1 MDNLD
6 VWSSQSSQI
15 SRISQSE
22 QWDQLVSSIKSEQ
35 QNQLE
40 QWDQSNEYSDI
51 ITCMN
56 IEMYYVWTFKCVNI
70 QMYDRAIG
78 SGSHLNNQTIKYC
91 DI

>member
-1 MDNLD
+1 MYGQFRC
-6 VWSSQSSQI
+6 V
-15 SRISQSE
+15 
-22 QWDQLVSSIKSEQ
+22 VKSVKSVKPEQ

-56 IEMYYVWTFKCVNI
+56 IEMYYVF
-70 QMYDRAIG
+70 
-78 SGSHLNNQTIKYC
+78 